1 MYQALQNGSNGF
13 GAICGASF
21 GGAIVDS
28 IGWRW
33 CFLLQVPVSLMALIL
48 GYFVLH
54 FPAKESDL
62 TARQTRGIWYQID
75 VSGAFLLVLA
85 LSSQLVGLSLG
96 GNDLPWSNIWVIS
109 SLVASVLLL
118 AAFVVVEAQTTAVP
132 LIPLKMLHGLL
143 PVSTQ
148 IANVCVGMA
157 AYAVSSPYLYTVKE
171 IIDLLPLVPLYN
183 SAPFPGHPP

>member
-33 CFLLQVPVSLMALIL
+33 CFLLQVPVSLVALVL
-48 GYFVLH
+48 GYFVLN
-54 FPAKESDL
+54 FPLKENDS
-62 TARQTRGIWYQID
+62 TARQNRGIWHQID
-75 VSGAFLLVLA
+75 VSGALLLVLA

-96 GNDLPWSNIWVIS
+96 GNDLPWTNIWVIS
-109 SLVASVLLL
+109 SLIASVVFLV
-118 AAFVVVEAQTTAVP
+118 AFVAVEAKTTAAP
-132 LIPLKMLHGLL
+132 LIPLKMLYGLL

-157 AYAVSSPYLYTVKE
+157 AYAVSYPYLHTTKE
-171 IIDLLPLVPLYN
+171 IIDSPPVVPLHD
-183 SAPFPGHPP
+183 SPSFPGHSA